1 MSQMEQI
8 EAAAR
13 DLAER
18 CAALDGLRRNL
29 NADIE
34 AIVKPR
40 VAQFAAATDEAAQA
54 HKRLHALIDQS
65 RGLFNRPRT
74 VVLHGIKLGLQKG
87 KGRIDFD
94 DEDKAMQRIQR
105 LLPEQAASLIGCKHF
120 LVRAAIAMLPVAD
133 IKRIGG
139 SVVGADDAVFIK
151 PERTIAAGL
160 VDALVTGYVNQA
172 GE

>member
-1 MSQMEQI
+1 MKEI

-13 DLAER
+13 DLAEK

-65 RGLFNRPRT
+65 RGLFERPRT

-87 KGRIDFD
+87 KGRIQFE
-94 DEDKAMQRIQR
+94 DETKAMRRIRR
-105 LLPEQAASLIGCKHF
+105 LLPERAASLIGCQFF
-120 LVRAAIAMLPVAD
+120 LVKAAIANLPVD
-133 IKRIGG
+133 DLKRIGG
-139 SVVGADDAVFIK
+139 RLVGADDAVFIK

>member
-1 MSQMEQI
+1 
-8 EAAAR
+8 
-13 DLAER
+13 
-18 CAALDGLRRNL
+18 
-29 NADIE
+29 
-34 AIVKPR
+34 
-40 VAQFAAATDEAAQA
+40 
-54 HKRLHALIDQS
+54 
-65 RGLFNRPRT
+65 
-74 VVLHGIKLGLQKG
+74 
-87 KGRIDFD
+87 
-94 DEDKAMQRIQR
+94 MQRIQR